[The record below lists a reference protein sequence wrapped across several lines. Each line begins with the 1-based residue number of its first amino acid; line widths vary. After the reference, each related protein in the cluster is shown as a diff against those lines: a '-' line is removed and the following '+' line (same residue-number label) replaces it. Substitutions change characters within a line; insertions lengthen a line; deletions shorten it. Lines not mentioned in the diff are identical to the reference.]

1 MREEIANDDW
11 LLFMSFQWIWQ
22 LGANDCM
29 LGANDCM
36 LGAVK
41 KSAHS
46 FISKALVLR

>member
-11 LLFMSFQWIWQ
+11 LLSMSFQWIWQ

-29 LGANDCM
+29 LGA
-36 LGAVK
+36 VK
-41 KSAHS
+41 KSAYS